1 MITFATFAVFM
12 GTCVLLAITP
22 GPNMSLIVANT
33 LSGGLRAGLTT
44 LAGSSTGLAILVTI
58 AAAGMGSV
66 MALMAEWF
74 DYVRWAGALYLIVL
88 GSRQLL
94 SWWRRRDGV
103 QEAAPP
109 AASTTYAHGLLVS
122 LSNPKVL
129 LFLGAFLPQFV
140 DTARDPLPQLAWLAL
155 IFWATLSV
163 TDFAYTVA
171 IARARA
177 SIDMRKLQIMDGL
190 AGGLLL
196 VGGLVLATARRP
208 G

>member
-88 GSRQLL
+88 GTRQLL